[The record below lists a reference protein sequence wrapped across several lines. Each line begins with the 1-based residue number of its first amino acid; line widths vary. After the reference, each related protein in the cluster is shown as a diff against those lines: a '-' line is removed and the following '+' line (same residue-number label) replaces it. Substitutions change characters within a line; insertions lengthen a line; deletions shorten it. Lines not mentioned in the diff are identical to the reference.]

1 VREHSSGLKQARLH
15 NRQWICHGFVVPA
28 LWWRISSSHIGD
40 DRPEDGETAKRS
52 FIDGTSANVDLVLS
66 ENSGNPSSR
75 RGGRCISFTC
85 EACHGIDD
93 NVLELTISQHKG
105 TTEIGWRY
113 SPKSSDKLI

>member
-1 VREHSSGLKQARLH
+1 MALVSDKRLSTTDYGSVTVLLCPRCGGEYLH
-15 NRQWICHGFVVPA
+15 HVSATMF
-28 LWWRISSSHIGD
+28 

-52 FIDGTSANVDLVLS
+52 FIDGTSAKVDLVPPGS
-66 ENSGNPSSR
+66 SGKPSSR
-75 RGGRCISFTC
+75 RGGLCISFTR
-85 EACHGIDD
+85 EACKGIDD